1 MVDYGALLIVRLLF
15 RTFIVLIFRGN
26 SMLANNKYLSR
37 GILAIVLSA
46 LSTKVFA
53 DELNGANTA
62 WILTSTALVL
72 FMTIPGLSL
81 FYGGLVRSKNV
92 LSVLMQCF
100 AITCMASLIWFA
112 FGYSLAFGDG
122 GSMNAWIGNLD
133 NLLMGNIKE
142 DSMAGDI
149 PESVF
154 AMFQM
159 TFAVIT
165 PALIV
170 GAFAERMRFSAMLLF
185 SALWLIVVYAP
196 ITHWVWGGGWL
207 AEMGLLDFAGG
218 TVVHITAGVAALV
231 AALVL
236 GNRKGFPTQAMP
248 PHNLTM
254 TVTGAG
260 MLWVGWFGFNAGS
273 ALAANG
279 DAGMAMLVTHIS
291 AAAGS
296 MAWMM
301 MEWIK
306 YGKPSVLGIVTGMV
320 AGLGTITPA
329 SGFVGPGGALVIGF
343 SAGIICYYATQTIKQ
358 RWKIDDSLDVFPV
371 HGVGGILGTFYAG
384 IFASDALGV
393 FSGQGYNEGMNMAS
407 QVQVQIVGIAATFVY
422 TGIATFILLKLVD
435 KLLVLRIDEEDETS
449 GLDLTEHNERG
460 YDL

>member
-1 MVDYGALLIVRLLF
+1 MLSHIR
-15 RTFIVLIFRGN
+15 RTH
-26 SMLANNKYLSR
+26 LAV
-37 GILAIVLSA
+37 LAIMLIILPMHA
-46 LSTKVFA
+46 FA
-53 DELNGANTA
+53 GDLNAANTS
-62 WILTSTALVL
+62 WVLTSTALVL

-100 AITCMASLIWFA
+100 AITCLASIIWFA

-122 GSMNAWIGNLD
+122 GSMNAYIGNLD
-133 NLLMGNIKE
+133 NIFLGKLTE

-159 TFAVIT
+159 TFAIIT

-185 SALWLIVVYAP
+185 SGLWLVAVYAP

-207 AEMGLLDFAGG
+207 GEMGLLDFAGG
-218 TVVHITAGVAALV
+218 TVVHITAGVGALV

-236 GNRKGFPTQAMP
+236 GNRKGFPRQAMP

-260 MLWVGWFGFNAGS
+260 MLWVGWFGFNGGS

-296 MAWMM
+296 LSWMM
-301 MEWIK
+301 MEWTK
-306 YGKPSVLGIVTGMV
+306 HGKPSVLGIVTGMV

-329 SGFVGPGGALVIGF
+329 SGFVGPAGALIIGF
-343 SAGIICYYATQTIKQ
+343 SAGIICYYATQAIKQ
-358 RWKIDDSLDVFPV
+358 RFQIDDSLDVFPV
-371 HGVGGILGTFYAG
+371 HGVGGILGTLLAG
-384 IFASDALGV
+384 VFASDALGV
-393 FSGQGYNEGMNMAS
+393 FSGQGYNEGMDMIS
-407 QVQVQIVGIAATFVY
+407 QVSVQVIGI
-422 TGIATFILLKLVD
+422 IATFTYTAVVTYVLLKLVD
-435 KLLVLRIDEEDETS
+435 KLLVLRVDEEGEMR
-449 GLDLTEHNERG
+449 GLDLVEHDERG